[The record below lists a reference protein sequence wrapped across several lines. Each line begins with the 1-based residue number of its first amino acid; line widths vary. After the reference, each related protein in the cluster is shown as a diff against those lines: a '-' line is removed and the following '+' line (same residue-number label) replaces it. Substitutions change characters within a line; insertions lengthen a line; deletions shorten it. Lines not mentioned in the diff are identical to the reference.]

1 MGRGFAWL
9 DAGTYDALLDASNL
23 VQVMERRQGLSI
35 ASLEEIAYRQGWI
48 DEATLLE
55 LARKLGQTPY
65 AKYLTR
71 VADD

>member
-9 DAGTYDALLDASNL
+9 DTSTYYAMLDASNL

-35 ASLEEIAYRQGWI
+35 AALEEIAHRQHCI
-48 DEATLLE
+48 DKPMLLE

-65 AKYLTR
+65 AGYLKR
-71 VADD
+71 VAED